1 MKKYNKNHEEMNYA
15 IKLYNKC
22 NMTFKQICQLTNI

>member
-1 MKKYNKNHEEMNYA
+1 MNYA